1 VSANDALRERL
12 IEAAMRLHLSVKAI
26 RLSEELPDMLR
37 LYKFDWVIVDL
48 EADEEARLTII
59 RVLARQSAQAGIILV
74 SQDETVLASERAI
87 SAAHG
92 LKIVGFL
99 SQAFSPTALGSAL
112 GRGMR
117 GRAHRASVR
126 PKAILGRRKSIH
138 PDQIVIH
145 YQPVIGIEDRSIRGV
160 EALVRW
166 RHPRHGL
173 LKPDSFIADA
183 EQSGAIIA
191 LTWHVLEKVVRQ
203 QIAWQARG
211 VSLAVAV
218 NISALF
224 LASLKRADEILEL
237 LQREDFDPHQLTLEI
252 TETEAAR
259 NPPVAHALLSKLR
272 SAGVTVSMDDY
283 GMGFS
288 NLERMRLLPF
298 DDLKI
303 DRWLVAR
310 LEHSREAR
318 RTVEMLVALAA
329 EQKFSVTGE
338 GIETEKQWQALKE
351 LGCHFGQGYLI
362 AHPMAANRVSGWVGR
377 MQETGRYYRR
387 RSQAKA
393 APGQGLAFPPPSPCQ
408 CECKLVSRPQGE
420 NFPQRKRVEGL
431 LKSGSA
437 S

>member
-1 VSANDALRERL
+1 VLNRPRALIVSANDALREKL
-12 IEAAMRLHLSVKAI
+12 IDEAVRLHLSVTAI
-26 RLSEELPDMLR
+26 RLSEELPLILR
-37 LYKFDWVIVDL
+37 SDKFEWAILDL
-48 EADEEARLTII
+48 EADEEARLAII
-59 RVLARQSAQAGIILV
+59 RTLSRSRQSALAGIVLV
-74 SQDETVLASERAI
+74 SQDEIVLAQARAI
-87 SAAHG
+87 AVAHG
-92 LKIVGFL
+92 LKVVGFL
-99 SQAFSPTALGSAL
+99 SRAFSPTALGTAL
-112 GRGMR
+112 GRRVR
-117 GRAHRASVR
+117 GRTGRATAR
-126 PKAILGRRKSIH
+126 PGTIFGRRKSI
-138 PDQIVIH
+138 PAGQIVIH

-173 LKPDSFIADA
+173 LKPDSFIAEA
-183 EQSGAIIA
+183 ERSGAIVA

-203 QIAWQARG
+203 QVAWQARG
-211 VSLAVAV
+211 VPLAVAV

-224 LASLKRADEILEL
+224 LASLERADEILEL
-237 LQREDFDPHQLTLEI
+237 LRREGFDPRRLTLEI

-259 NPPVAHALLSKLR
+259 NPPVARALLSKLR

-310 LEHSREAR
+310 LEYSREAR

-338 GIETEKQWQALKE
+338 GIETEQQWHALKE

-362 AHPMAANRVSGWVGR
+362 AHPMPGDRVRGWIGK
-377 MQETGRYYRR
+377 MMEAGRYH
-387 RSQAKA
+387 SQCA
-393 APGQGLAFPPPSPCQ
+393 C
-408 CECKLVSRPQGE
+408 
-420 NFPQRKRVEGL
+420 
-431 LKSGSA
+431 
-437 S
+437 

>member
-1 VSANDALRERL
+1 MSANDALREKL
-12 IEAAMRLHLSVKAI
+12 IDEAAGLHLSVKAI
-26 RLSEELPDMLR
+26 RLSDELPDMLR
-37 LYKFDWVIVDL
+37 IYKFDWVILDL
-48 EADEEARLTII
+48 EADDAARLTII
-59 RVLARQSAQAGIILV
+59 RTLSRQSAQAGIVLV
-74 SQDETVLASERAI
+74 SQDEIVLASRARSRPQTASRS
-87 SAAHG
+87 SA
-92 LKIVGFL
+92 
-99 SQAFSPTALGSAL
+99 SSSRAFSPTALGTAL
-112 GRGMR
+112 GRRAR
-117 GRAHRASVR
+117 GRAGRASSR
-126 PKAILGRRKSIH
+126 PEAIFGRRKSI
-138 PDQIVIH
+138 PADQIVIH
-145 YQPVIGIEDRSIRGV
+145 YQPVIGIEDRRIRSV

-173 LKPDSFIADA
+173 LKPDSFIGQA
-183 EQSGAIIA
+183 ERSGAIIP

-203 QIAWQARG
+203 QVAWQARG
-211 VSLAVAV
+211 VPLAVAV

-237 LQREDFDPHQLTLEI
+237 LQRERFEPHRLTLEI

-272 SAGVTVSMDDY
+272 GAGVTVSMDDY

-329 EQKFSVTGE
+329 EQKFSLTGE
-338 GIETEKQWQALKE
+338 GIETEQQWHALKE

-362 AHPMAANRVSGWVGR
+362 AHPMPGDRVRGWIGR
-377 MQETGRYYRR
+377 MQEAGRYH
-387 RSQAKA
+387 SQCA
-393 APGQGLAFPPPSPCQ
+393 G
-408 CECKLVSRPQGE
+408 
-420 NFPQRKRVEGL
+420 
-431 LKSGSA
+431 
-437 S
+437 